1 MNNYERRFGGI
12 ERLYGSNNV
21 AVLKQLHIVVIGV
34 GGVGSWAAEALAR
47 SGVGTLTLIDM
58 DEVCASNINRQSH
71 ALSDTIGQSKIEVLG
86 ARLRAINPELQVH
99 LVDDFISATNLD
111 DYLGGQGLEAGNA
124 EEEPCNAQGT
134 RPPDGVLDA
143 IDSIAAKTA
152 LLAWCKRN
160 KMRVVTTG
168 GAGGQIDP
176 SQIRVADVAKVV
188 QDPLMAKVRSQLRR
202 DFNFTSNPKRKFGID
217 CVYSTE
223 QLRYPTGD
231 GRVSYAKPGAQDTPM
246 NCSTGFGACMM
257 VTASFG
263 LQAAAT
269 LLDRLLPEPKP
280 QG

>member
-1 MNNYERRFGGI
+1 MNSYERRFGGI
-12 ERLYGSNNV
+12 ERLYGCNNV
-21 AVLKQLHIVVIGV
+21 AAIKQLHIAVVGV

-47 SGVGTLTLIDM
+47 TGIGTLTLIDM

-71 ALSDTIGQSKIEVLG
+71 ALSDTIGQSKITVLG
-86 ARLRAINPELQVH
+86 ARLRAINPDLTVN
-99 LVDDFISATNLD
+99 LIDDFISAANLSE
-111 DYLGGQGLEAGNA
+111 YLDG
-124 EEEPCNAQGT
+124 PC
-134 RPPDGVLDA
+134 RPDGVLDA

-160 KMRVVTTG
+160 KVRVVATG
-168 GAGGQIDP
+168 GAGGQVDP
-176 SQIRVADVAKVV
+176 SQITVADVAKVV
-188 QDPLMAKVRSQLRR
+188 QDPLMAKVRARLRR
-202 DFNFTSNPKRKFGID
+202 EFNFTSNPKRKFGID

-231 GRVSYAKPGAQDTPM
+231 GRISYAKPGAQAAPM

-269 LLDRLLPEPKP
+269 LLNRLVPEPKP
-280 QG
+280 LD

>member
-1 MNNYERRFGGI
+1 MDNYERRFAGI

-21 AVLKQLHIVVIGV
+21 AVIQTLHIVVIGV

-47 SGVGTLTLIDM
+47 TGIGTLTLIDM

-71 ALSDTIGQSKIEVLG
+71 ALSDTIGQSKVEVLG
-86 ARLRAINPELQVH
+86 ARLRAINPELTVH
-99 LVDDFISATNLD
+99 VIDDFISAANLGE
-111 DYLGGQGLEAGNA
+111 YLGGNGGEVAVGK
-124 EEEPCNAQGT
+124 
-134 RPPDGVLDA
+134 PDGVLDA

-160 KMRVVTTG
+160 KVRVVTTG
-168 GAGGQIDP
+168 GAGGQVDP
-176 SQIRVADVAKVV
+176 SQIKVGDVAKVV

-269 LLDRLLPEPKP
+269 LLERLLPEPKP
-280 QG
+280 QA